1 MKTEIIY
8 QDNHI
13 LICRKPAGLPTQTA
27 RIGQVDMVSE
37 LKNYLAQNKGSEPYL
52 GLIHR
57 LDQPVEGLLVFG
69 KNPKATKILSQQ
81 LREGALH
88 KSYYAVTINQPYAEV
103 GMLEDFIIKDAG
115 KNMAKIVTADTP
127 GAKKAVLHYRMISA
141 VEGKVLYV
149 VQIDTG
155 RFHQIRAQM
164 AHAGMSLLGDQ
175 KYADEETRKY
185 SMKNGIRNVALCAC
199 EIVLKHPETGKKM
212 SFAIQPEGEAFQDFY
227 EEDTKENRK

>member
-1 MKTEIIY
+1 MRTEIIY
-8 QDNHI
+8 QDNDI
-13 LICRKPAGLPTQTA
+13 LVCRKPAGLPTQTA
-27 RIGQVDMVSE
+27 RIGQADVVSE
-37 LKNYLAQNKGSEPYL
+37 LKNYLAKSKGSEPYL
-52 GLIHR
+52 GIIHR

-81 LREGALH
+81 LREGSLH
-88 KSYYAVTINQPYAEV
+88 KSYYAVTINQPYAEE

-155 RFHQIRAQM
+155 RFHQIRASFSSIGHPLV
-164 AHAGMSLLGDQ
+164 ADT
-175 KYADEETRKY
+175 KYGYK
-185 SMKNGIRNVALCAC
+185 
-199 EIVLKHPETGKKM
+199 GKK
-212 SFAIQPEGEAFQDFY
+212 SKIIR
-227 EEDTKENRK
+227 T